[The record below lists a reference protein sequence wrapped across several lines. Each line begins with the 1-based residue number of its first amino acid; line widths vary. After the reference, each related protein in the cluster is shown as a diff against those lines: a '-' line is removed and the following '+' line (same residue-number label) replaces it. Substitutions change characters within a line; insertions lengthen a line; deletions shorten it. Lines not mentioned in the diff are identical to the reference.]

1 MEGEGNEK
9 SFNRFDLGCA
19 SIVRGDCCHLGVL
32 LAGNGNGYWVFFIV
46 LTSVL
51 TFLAITRA
59 TKLAE

>member
-1 MEGEGNEK
+1 MK
-9 SFNRFDLGCA
+9 KVLTDLTWVVLQLSA
-19 SIVRGDCCHLGVL
+19 VIAAFIGVL

-59 TKLAE
+59 TKMAE